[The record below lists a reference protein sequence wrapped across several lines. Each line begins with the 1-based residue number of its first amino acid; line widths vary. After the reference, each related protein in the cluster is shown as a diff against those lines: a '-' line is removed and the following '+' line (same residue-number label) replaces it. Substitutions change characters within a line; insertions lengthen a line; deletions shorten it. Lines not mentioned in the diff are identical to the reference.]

1 MANLRLT
8 ISQPG
13 HSVFTKLGSNT
24 GLLSPTAAD
33 SIRQGVVFQ
42 NCDNSSFPLG
52 EASWR
57 RSHGSDCLAF
67 TPTGFIATSFIAK
80 TKKPEAQ
87 PFVVSDF
94 HWELNNNETVPA

>member
-42 NCDNSSFPLG
+42 NCDNSSLPLG

-57 RSHGSDCLAF
+57 RSHGSDCLPLPQQALSQQ
-67 TPTGFIATSFIAK
+67 ALSQK
-80 TKKPEAQ
+80 RRMPEAQ